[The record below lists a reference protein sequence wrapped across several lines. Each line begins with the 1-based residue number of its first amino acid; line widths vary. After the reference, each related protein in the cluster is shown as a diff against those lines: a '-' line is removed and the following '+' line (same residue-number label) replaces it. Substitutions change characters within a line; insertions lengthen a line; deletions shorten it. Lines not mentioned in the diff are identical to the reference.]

1 MEHILQFA
9 IDIDDDTIRQKIEK
23 HSIEVIEQQ
32 IKQDIVNKI
41 FKIEYYTENADPKRS
56 PLSGFS
62 KEIMINVMEEHK
74 DEIINRTAEILADK
88 LCRTKA
94 AKELIADITSKE
106 IGCDD
111 K

>member
-9 IDIDDDTIRQKIEK
+9 IDIDDDTIRQKIAE
-23 HSIEVIEQQ
+23 HSIKVIEQQ
-32 IKQDIVNKI
+32 IKQDVVNKI
-41 FKIEYYTENADPKRS
+41 FKTDYYNENADPQRS

-62 KEIMINVMEEHK
+62 KEIMIDIMEEHK
-74 DEIINRTAEILADK
+74 DEIIERTAEILADK

-94 AKELIADITSKE
+94 AKELIPDIINKE
-106 IGCDD
+106 TGIGD